1 MIHGIALQRGD
12 RYAENVCASIAK
24 AIVKI
29 AISCWR
35 HISLVKSKHQLSN
48 IQGFQMSSTE
58 SLKSEVFSEIS
69 KLLEN
74 KSQKVT
80 DDMPL
85 IGSESVLDSMKLV
98 ELCLALEDKAAD
110 MGFEFDWT
118 SDAAMSRS
126 RSMFRTAGSLATEFF
141 FQLEAKK

>member
-1 MIHGIALQRGD
+1 MSAN
-12 RYAENVCASIAK
+12 ESIK
-24 AIVKI
+24 
-29 AISCWR
+29 
-35 HISLVKSKHQLSN
+35 
-48 IQGFQMSSTE
+48 F
-58 SLKSEVFSEIS
+58 EVFSEIS

-74 KSQKVT
+74 KSLTVA

-85 IGSESVLDSMKLV
+85 IGGESVDSMKLV

-126 RSMFRTAGSLATEFF
+126 RSMFRTAGSLAAEFIS
-141 FQLEAKK
+141 QMEAKK

>member
-1 MIHGIALQRGD
+1 MSAN
-12 RYAENVCASIAK
+12 ESI
-24 AIVKI
+24 
-29 AISCWR
+29 R
-35 HISLVKSKHQLSN
+35 
-48 IQGFQMSSTE
+48 
-58 SLKSEVFSEIS
+58 SEVFSEIS

-74 KSQKVT
+74 KSLTVA

-85 IGSESVLDSMKLV
+85 IGGESVLDSMKLV

-126 RSMFRTAGSLATEFF
+126 RSMFRTAGSLAAEFIS
-141 FQLEAKK
+141 QMETKK